1 MFKSKHYYTMGLLMA
16 GMFTSHAQV
25 IMNNPVTEQN
35 KSVTDPYS
43 IRLLPGFNATSS
55 AANNFRASIG
65 ASSNP
70 NPVPPVVN
78 VDPAT
83 SITVN
88 ENYIYTRNYLDPVT
102 ATSASAKQA
111 QSVTYFDGLGR
122 PKQEVVIKTS
132 PTGKDLVTDIPYDGF
147 GRQVQSWLPVPMN
160 SQNGNIQS
168 GVQTASS
175 GYYKKSDGITI
186 DPLAYGE
193 KTLENSPLD
202 RLLAQSA
209 PGSEWEGKKVTY
221 NYEANVDNEVIKFVT
236 NTNWVT
242 SNGIST
248 MSSSLKISSENNTSV
263 SGCYYKGSTL
273 YKNVVTDEDGN
284 TSIEFKNG
292 QGQVILV
299 RKTDG
304 AVSLDTY
311 YVYNEYDQL
320 AFVIPPLAVE
330 AVKSIIPGT
339 VISAAILNSLCYQ
352 YQYDSQKRLVAKR
365 LPGKGSLTTEDGWE
379 YMIYDQQDR
388 MVLTQDPKMKTT
400 NQWFFTKY
408 DKLGRVLYTGLSTIT
423 GDRAS
428 IQSAVD
434 TKGINDETRATIP
447 VTISGLPMYYTNSTA
462 YPTSIAKL
470 LSVNYYDT
478 YPVGSPTPTNAFG
491 QPMLQDIPEAITS
504 NGLNSMR
511 STNSLPT
518 ASFVNNIENDAW
530 TKNYTWYDTK
540 GRVIGSRSD
549 NHLGGYTIV
558 NNRLDFAGAVL
569 NTNTYHKR
577 LATDPE
583 KLIKEAFSYDHQ
595 NRLTKHTHQVD
606 SNPIETLTENIYNE
620 LGQLEYQ
627 NTGNG
632 MQSVKQE
639 YNIRGTLA
647 KVNDPKNLMNK
658 LFGYELKYINPQNT
672 TKKYN
677 GNIAEMDW
685 ATQNDGALR
694 RYSYKYDKTNRLT
707 QGNYWANSELTAGS
721 YAEKLTYDQNGNIK
735 SLQRAGQT
743 AASIDNLTYIYDNAG
758 NSNRLIKVTD
768 ASGSSEGYPTG
779 GNTIAYDMNGNMTN
793 QLDKGISNIAYNY
806 LNLPNSITATSGNT
820 TNTYRADGVK
830 MRKVFSGKT
839 VDYLDGFQYEND
851 VLQFIPTVNG
861 YYDTTKNKYIYH
873 YTDHLG
879 NVRLSYTKGAS
890 GGAEIIEENNYYPFG
905 LKHQGYNTISLA
917 NSAYQYKFNGKELQE
932 TGMYDYGARMYMP
945 ELGRWGVHDDL
956 SELQLHYSPYSYVY
970 NNPIF
975 FNDPTGMIGESIGD
989 DDSKKKNSAVQ
1000 EIKEVVITK
1009 YKALSSKFTAQI
1021 NLREVAKMLTP
1032 IRPLDSD
1039 EVASINAKYG
1049 PPGQGLGND
1058 LSRMWKQIKDIPSDL
1073 ADTVEN
1079 IKNISESE
1087 NKEEVIIATAILAVN
1102 LRKGKIGNVAKMGS
1116 FGGKFMKLA
1125 KTLKLNINSPTTM
1138 SILENADKTVQ
1149 EFISTHRQGN
1159 IKSVFPAEHLNSTV
1173 KEALQSG
1180 NTTVRK
1186 LLTDSRFLK

>member
-1 MFKSKHYYTMGLLMA
+1 M
-16 GMFTSHAQV
+16 
-25 IMNNPVTEQN
+25 
-35 KSVTDPYS
+35 
-43 IRLLPGFNATSS
+43 
-55 AANNFRASIG
+55 
-65 ASSNP
+65 
-70 NPVPPVVN
+70 
-78 VDPAT
+78 
-83 SITVN
+83 
-88 ENYIYTRNYLDPVT
+88 
-102 ATSASAKQA
+102 
-111 QSVTYFDGLGR
+111 
-122 PKQEVVIKTS
+122 
-132 PTGKDLVTDIPYDGF
+132 TDIPYDGF

-193 KTLENSPLD
+193 KTLEDSPLD

-221 NYEANVDNEVIKFVT
+221 NYEANADNEVIKFVT

-248 MSSSLKISSENNTSV
+248 MSSSLKISSENTPYV
-263 SGCYYKGSTL
+263 SGGYYKGSTL

-292 QGQVILV
+292 SGQTLMV

-304 AVSLDTY
+304 ALSLDTY
-311 YVYNEYDQL
+311 YIYNEYDQL

-330 AVKSIIPGT
+330 AIKSITPGT

-423 GDRAS
+423 GERAAL
-428 IQSAVD
+428 QAEVNA
-434 TKGINDETRATIP
+434 KGVNNEVRTATS
-447 VTISGLPMYYTNSTA
+447 VTLSGLPVYYTNSTA
-462 YPTSIAKL
+462 YPTSITKL

-478 YPVGSPTPTNAFG
+478 YPVGSPTPTNAFA
-491 QPMLQDIPEAITS
+491 QPMLQDIPESITS
-504 NGLNSMR
+504 SGLNSMR

-606 SNPIETLTENIYNE
+606 GNPVEILTENIYNE

-685 ATQNDGALR
+685 ATQNDGTLR
-694 RYSYKYDKTNRLT
+694 RYSYEYDKTNRLI

-735 SLQRAGQT
+735 TLQRAGQT
-743 AASIDNLTYIYDNAG
+743 AANIDNLTYIYDNAG

-779 GNTIAYDMNGNMTN
+779 GNTIAYDPNGNMTN

-806 LNLPNSITATSGNT
+806 LNLPSNITATTGNT

-851 VLQFIPTVNG
+851 VLQFIPTANG

-873 YTDHLG
+873 YTDHLR

-905 LKHQGYNTISLA
+905 LKHQGYNTTSLA

-989 DDSKKKNSAVQ
+989 DDSKKKKSAVQ

-1039 EVASINAKYG
+1039 EVASINTKYG